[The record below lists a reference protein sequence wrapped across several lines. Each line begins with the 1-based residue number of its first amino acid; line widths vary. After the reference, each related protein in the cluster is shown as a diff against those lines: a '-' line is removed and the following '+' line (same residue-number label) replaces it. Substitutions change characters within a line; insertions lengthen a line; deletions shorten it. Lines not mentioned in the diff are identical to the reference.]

1 MKSPWVI
8 RFSGLRSVPLAA
20 TTAHYVTRVVLPIHG
35 GTVAGKV
42 TGSDG
47 DFK

>member
-1 MKSPWVI
+1 M
-8 RFSGLRSVPLAA
+8 
-20 TTAHYVTRVVLPIHG
+20 TARYVTGVVLPIHG

>member
-1 MKSPWVI
+1 MKSPWLT
-8 RFSGLRSVPLAA
+8 RFSGLRSAPLAA
-20 TTAHYVTRVVLPIHG
+20 MTARYVTGVVLPIHG